1 MTTKVGRA
9 IVGVECWM
17 RTWEVKKMKEE
28 NRKAV
33 YAVQC
38 GTLLD
43 GTEGERKIR
52 GGTAMMRAVCWK

>member
-1 MTTKVGRA
+1 MGRA

-43 GTEGERKIR
+43 GD
-52 GGTAMMRAVCWK
+52 